1 MGMQVQDV
9 TANYVEL
16 ANAIILQAV
25 KDYRNALKA
34 LKKNPKCESGS
45 KDKADV
51 ERFFLSQWFG
61 ELTTVDGKMLLRKL
75 QAEVDE

>member
-1 MGMQVQDV
+1 MKEHEAYTG
-9 TANYVEL
+9 L

-34 LKKNPKCESGS
+34 LKKNPKCEDAL
-45 KDKADV
+45 KDKKEV

-75 QAEVDE
+75 QEEVA